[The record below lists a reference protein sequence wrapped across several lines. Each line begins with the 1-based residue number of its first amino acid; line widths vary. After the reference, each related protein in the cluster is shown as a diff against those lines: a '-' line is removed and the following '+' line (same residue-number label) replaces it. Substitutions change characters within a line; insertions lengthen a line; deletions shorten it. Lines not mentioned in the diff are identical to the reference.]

1 MKNLDR
7 KQQRE
12 QEDDIVFEEWNRI
25 GTGRDDD
32 EDANAN
38 AKPEVH
44 ITV

>member
-12 QEDDIVFEEWNRI
+12 QEDDTVFEEWNGI
-25 GTGRDDD
+25 GTGRDDN
-32 EDANAN
+32 EDAN

-44 ITV
+44 VTV